1 MMVDH
6 LTSDGGCKVFLAGH
20 SVGGLAVRYYSEGG
34 PDTLPDGT
42 QVDRDNKVCG
52 VVTYSTP
59 HDIDSLRNTD
69 AGESVLQVM
78 QLLRLIGT
86 FDPSNPPEFDP
97 DDFDE
102 IIANAQN
109 EKNIS
114 PDLLK
119 QLATIL
125 LETAMKTGNPEG
137 SP

>member
-125 LETAMKTGNPEG
+125 LETAMKTGNPEE